1 MYLDHVGELLK
12 ALPMKSGL
20 LNGERKPNIGEVGEE
35 LGVCVNAS
43 SSLRPLLEYLAQF
56 AALFN
61 ILSDDFLWGD
71 ENRLL
76 LDLASLNVS
85 GTFV

>member
-1 MYLDHVGELLK
+1 LDHEGEFLK

-20 LNGERKPNIGEVGEE
+20 LDGERKPNIGEVGEE
-35 LGVCVNAS
+35 LGACVNIS
-43 SSLRPLLEYLAQF
+43 ISLRPLVEYLAHC

-76 LDLASLNVS
+76 LDFASLNVS